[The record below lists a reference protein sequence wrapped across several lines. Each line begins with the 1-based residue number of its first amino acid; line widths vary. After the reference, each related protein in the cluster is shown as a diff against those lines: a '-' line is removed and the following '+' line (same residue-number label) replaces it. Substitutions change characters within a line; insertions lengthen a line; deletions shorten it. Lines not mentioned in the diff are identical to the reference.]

1 NPTPGVIV
9 NYPNGTNVYQGVP
22 KDYTGKEKPPP
33 VHPTEIRTSISP
45 SSAVELNTT
54 SALANYATEAEKTKD
69 AWPVVGLKVGG
80 EGDLRNRLPPDWD
93 ITPEVFLNVLKGNA
107 DAVKN
112 IGTGR
117 VLESGPNDHLFINF
131 VDHGAPGL
139 LAFPDSELYADT
151 LEQTLREVARNKRF
165 AKMVLYVEACESGSM
180 FDDILTDTL
189 NIFVTTAADPL
200 ESSYACYFDE
210 YRQTYLGDLFSVSW
224 MEDSEKENLLRESL
238 HHQYEAVRHRV
249 NTSHVEEYG
258 NLDIGALHISDFLG
272 FHMNGLPNAAMP
284 AVPKVQA
291 RDSVNNR
298 NVQVA
303 LLQKKLEAS
312 TTPKERDA
320 IKFEI
325 HKLLKLRHHLES
337 VVKNIALKVVG
348 GDEGLVYPLVSH
360 RQRLTRDIFQC
371 YKSVSQHFSH
381 SCFKFSKNPYT
392 LGQLF
397 VFVNLCR
404 NQGGNEKSILAA
416 IDGICLAK
424 PLVEGII

>member
-1 NPTPGVIV
+1 MIVSFLVLTLLGVGSVLTYQLPNGGKIWALLVAGSNDYSNYRHQADVCHAYQLLHSNGIPDENIIVMMYDDIAYSNENPTPGVIV

-22 KDYTGKEKPPP
+22 KDYTGK
-33 VHPTEIRTSISP
+33 
-45 SSAVELNTT
+45 AV
-54 SALANYATEAEKTKD
+54 
-69 AWPVVGLKVGG
+69 
-80 EGDLRNRLPPDWD
+80 
-93 ITPEVFLNVLKGNA
+93 TPEVFLNVLKGNA

-284 AVPKVQA
+284 AVPKVQG
-291 RDSVNNR
+291 SVNNR

-312 TTPKERDA
+312 TTPKDRYA

-371 YKSVSQHFSH
+371 YKS
-381 SCFKFSKNPYT
+381 NPYT

-424 PLVEGII
+424 PMVEGII

>member
-1 NPTPGVIV
+1 MIVSFLVLTLLVVGSVLTYQLPNGGKIWALLVAGSNDYSNYRHQDPISNSAQQLFVLPSSQSVLKSLLDVCHAYQILHSNGIPDDNIIVMMYDDIAYSKENPTPGVIV

-22 KDYTGKEKPPP
+22 KDYTGM
-33 VHPTEIRTSISP
+33 
-45 SSAVELNTT
+45 AV
-54 SALANYATEAEKTKD
+54 
-69 AWPVVGLKVGG
+69 
-80 EGDLRNRLPPDWD
+80 
-93 ITPEVFLNVLKGNA
+93 TPEVFLNVLKGNA

-151 LEQTLREVARNKRF
+151 LEETLREVAKNNRF
-165 AKMVLYVEACESGSM
+165 AKMVIYVEACESGSL

-224 MEDSEKENLLRESL
+224 MEDTEKANLLRESL

-272 FHMNGLPNAAMP
+272 FHMNGLPDDIP
-284 AVPKVQA
+284 AVPKVQ
-291 RDSVNNR
+291 
-298 NVQVA
+298 
-303 LLQKKLEAS
+303 
-312 TTPKERDA
+312 
-320 IKFEI
+320 
-325 HKLLKLRHHLES
+325 
-337 VVKNIALKVVG
+337 VKNLYYSA
-348 GDEGLVYPLVSH
+348 
-360 RQRLTRDIFQC
+360 
-371 YKSVSQHFSH
+371 
-381 SCFKFSKNPYT
+381 
-392 LGQLF
+392 
-397 VFVNLCR
+397 VNT
-404 NQGGNEKSILAA
+404 
-416 IDGICLAK
+416 LAK
-424 PLVEGII
+424 DY

>member
-1 NPTPGVIV
+1 MIVSFLVLTLLVVGSVLTYQLPNGGKIWALLVAGSNDYSNYRHQDPISNSAQQLFVLPSSQSVLKSLLDVCHAYQILHSNGIPDDNIIVMMYDDIAYSKENPTPGVIV
-9 NYPNGTNVYQGVP
+9 NYPNGTNIYQGVP
-22 KDYTGKEKPPP
+22 KDYTGM
-33 VHPTEIRTSISP
+33 
-45 SSAVELNTT
+45 AV
-54 SALANYATEAEKTKD
+54 
-69 AWPVVGLKVGG
+69 
-80 EGDLRNRLPPDWD
+80 
-93 ITPEVFLNVLKGNA
+93 TPEVFLNVLKGNA

-151 LEQTLREVARNKRF
+151 LEETLREVAKNNRF
-165 AKMVLYVEACESGSM
+165 AKLANALVMLSSTAEDGEIEVRISMVIYVEACESGSL

-224 MEDSEKENLLRESL
+224 MEDTEKANLLRESL

-272 FHMNGLPNAAMP
+272 FHMNGLPDDIP
-284 AVPKVQA
+284 AVPKVQ
-291 RDSVNNR
+291 
-298 NVQVA
+298 
-303 LLQKKLEAS
+303 
-312 TTPKERDA
+312 
-320 IKFEI
+320 
-325 HKLLKLRHHLES
+325 LRHHLES

-348 GDEGLVYPLVSH
+348 DDEGLVYPLVSY

-381 SCFKFSKNPYT
+381 SCFNLSKLANT
-392 LGQLF
+392 LVVLSLTA
-397 VFVNLCR
+397 V
-404 NQGGNEKSILAA
+404 
-416 IDGICLAK
+416 DGKIEVLIS
-424 PLVEGII
+424 VG